1 MQLHRRG
8 KILGSRC
15 GKLLVTEDRK
25 AMFEEGSA
33 GEGFGRD
40 IGEVVGGRVFDQ
52 ENGFAFLCVSDHGV
66 LGRYPFRF
74 SGDTLAA
81 GTVDQDSGICED

>member
-1 MQLHRRG
+1 M
-8 KILGSRC
+8 
-15 GKLLVTEDRK
+15 TEDRK

-74 SGDTLAA
+74 S
-81 GTVDQDSGICED
+81 